1 MIFNQICRAVLLAAV
16 SLALIVAL
24 LCRCAWAID
33 IRPVLAEDA
42 SLMTNRSFAQG
53 FLLAAGGGGGGSSS
67 PGNLSQDEASVLELW
82 QTYDKGLRGQVDNL
96 LRQALP
102 YLLEIGD
109 VGIDIRCAQSLL
121 KIVFGLR
128 KLEKWAFQLL
138 DSIGR
143 PPSGI
148 LDVTMSDYGDYDQCL
163 EVVSLTR
170 SGDEDFRGQHCNIQV
185 EHPHIPALTK
195 QAIARLP
202 QLLKEDSVYKD
213 VLLTYTRLQT
223 SIAVRVGICVPSTCS
238 KEDVFK
244 MLNPEIIWAPAHA
257 GLEGNEV
264 AHSMARELTIRA
276 LTSSFP
282 YHGARSAGDAVANLK
297 LGVSVA
303 ECETKSIVTLTE
315 EQLVAIC
322 MFGLLGTVLLLGT
335 LLEIVLSVVKR
346 PTISEAF
353 RRKANKSVLATF
365 GIFRN
370 LRQLLTTDDVP
381 SAMNCLHGIRV
392 ITMFWVV
399 LSQTYLNVEF
409 QAVRGLKFL
418 IPAVES
424 FSFQF
429 IVNGLLAVDTFF
441 FLSGLLLSMNVLKNI
456 DKKNMKKQTFG
467 IFLYRYLRL
476 TPGCLVLLCFF
487 TLVPLLGS
495 GPIWKEKILPEVAA
509 CRRNWWA
516 VMLNVNNFVHSER
529 MCLPSLWYISADWQL
544 HCSLFLIVFLLI
556 RRPAFGGMAA
566 FASVVIFGVIIGVQT
581 TLSGYPPTMLP
592 LYAERSRVM
601 AMVQD
606 VVMRPYTHAG
616 PFTVGMCTAFL
627 VLKYPL
633 TRLTKVSQAALWLA
647 SALCMSLSLF
657 GTWKWNRNVEASDLE
672 TLLYSSLHRTA
683 WALGLGW
690 TVYACLTNRC
700 ALVNQVLAWK
710 AWLPLS
716 RLTYGVY
723 LAHPVVLDFQMW
735 TIRERIFGSHMSM
748 LYVFSGNLAVS
759 MGVAVIFYLGFEAP
773 FRKLCK
779 DFIEKLLGC
788 SLRSGQPADTTT
800 SSNSSSGSS
809 VKKKCRSPTVNSG
822 LDMPV
827 RNGDLILEK
836 LGVASVHL

>member
-1 MIFNQICRAVLLAAV
+1 MILYQLCRAVL
-16 SLALIVAL
+16 VAL
-24 LCRCAWAID
+24 VSAVLTVALMCRCAWAID

-53 FLLAAGGGGGGSSS
+53 FLLAAAGSGSSS

-244 MLNPEIIWAPAHA
+244 MLNP
-257 GLEGNEV
+257 
-264 AHSMARELTIRA
+264 
-276 LTSSFP
+276 
-282 YHGARSAGDAVANLK
+282 AVANLK

-346 PTISEAF
+346 PTISESF

-365 GIFRN
+365 GVFRN
-370 LRQLLTTDDVP
+370 LRQLLTTEDVP

-529 MCLPSLWYISADWQL
+529 MCLPSLWYVSADWQL
-544 HCSLFLIVFLLI
+544 HCALFLIVFLLI

-633 TRLTKVSQAALWLA
+633 KRLTKVSQAALWLA

-657 GTWKWNRNVEASDLE
+657 GTWKWNRNMEASDLE

-759 MGVAVIFYLGFEAP
+759 MGVAVIFYLAFEAP

-788 SLRSGQPADTTT
+788 SLRTGQPADTTT

-809 VKKKCRSPTVNSG
+809 VKKKCRSPTTVTTNSA

>member
-1 MIFNQICRAVLLAAV
+1 MVQCGLCRGVPAAVLVPAA
-16 SLALIVAL
+16 LTVAL
-24 LCRCAWAID
+24 LSRCARAID
-33 IRPVLAEDA
+33 IRPVLEEDTS
-42 SLMTNRSFAQG
+42 SLLENRTFAQR
-53 FLLAAGGGGGGSSS
+53 FLVPSADGVNGGANISH
-67 PGNLSQDEASVLELW
+67 DEASVLELW

-128 KLEKWAFQLL
+128 KLEKWAFKLL

-195 QAIARLP
+195 HAIARLP
-202 QLLKEDSVYKD
+202 QILKEDSVYKD

-244 MLNPEIIWAPAHA
+244 MLNP
-257 GLEGNEV
+257 
-264 AHSMARELTIRA
+264 
-276 LTSSFP
+276 
-282 YHGARSAGDAVANLK
+282 AVANLK

-335 LLEIVLSVVKR
+335 LLEIVLNIIQR
-346 PTISEAF
+346 PSFCESF
-353 RRKANKSVLATF
+353 RRKADKSVLATF
-365 GIFRN
+365 GVFRN
-370 LRQLLTTDDVP
+370 LKQLLTTEDVP
-381 SAMNCLHGIRV
+381 SAMQCLHGIRV
-392 ITMFWVV
+392 MTMFWVV

-424 FSFQF
+424 FFFQV

-441 FLSGLLLSMNVLKNI
+441 FLSGLLLAMNVIRNI
-456 DKKNMKKQTFG
+456 DKKNAKKQTFG

-516 VMLNVNNFVHSER
+516 VLLNVNNFVHSER

-544 HCSLFLIVFLLI
+544 HCALFLIVFLLM

-566 FASVVIFGVIIGVQT
+566 FAAVIIFGVIIGVQT

-616 PFTVGMCTAFL
+616 PFTVGLCTAFL
-627 VLKYPL
+627 IFKYPT
-633 TRLTKVSQAALWLA
+633 TRITKVVQATLWL
-647 SALCMSLSLF
+647 SSSLCMALSLF
-657 GTWKWNRNVEASDLE
+657 ATWKWNRNVEASDLE
-672 TLLYSSLHRTA
+672 TLIYSSLHRTG

-690 TVYACLTNRC
+690 TVYACLTDRC
-700 ALVNQVLAWK
+700 ALVNQVLSWK

-748 LYVFSGNLAVS
+748 LYLFSGNLAIS
-759 MGVAVIFYLGFEAP
+759 IGVAVVFYLAFEAP

-788 SLRSGQPADTTT
+788 SLRAAPPADTV
-800 SSNSSSGSS
+800 SPANSSRGGSGI
-809 VKKKCRSPTVNSG
+809 KKQQQPRRTTAMANSA

-827 RNGDLILEK
+827 RNGDVLQEK
-836 LGVASVHL
+836 VGVASVHL

>member
-1 MIFNQICRAVLLAAV
+1 MAQCGLCRGVPAAVLVPAA
-16 SLALIVAL
+16 LTVAL
-24 LCRCAWAID
+24 LSRCARAID
-33 IRPVLAEDA
+33 IRPVLEEDTS
-42 SLMTNRSFAQG
+42 SLLENRSFAQR
-53 FLLAAGGGGGGSSS
+53 FLVPSGDGVNGGANISH
-67 PGNLSQDEASVLELW
+67 DEASVLELW

-128 KLEKWAFQLL
+128 KLEKWAFKLL

-195 QAIARLP
+195 HAIARLP
-202 QLLKEDSVYKD
+202 QILKEDSVYKD

-244 MLNPEIIWAPAHA
+244 MLNP
-257 GLEGNEV
+257 
-264 AHSMARELTIRA
+264 
-276 LTSSFP
+276 
-282 YHGARSAGDAVANLK
+282 AVANLK

-335 LLEIVLSVVKR
+335 LLEIVLNIIQR
-346 PTISEAF
+346 PSFCESF
-353 RRKANKSVLATF
+353 RRKADKSVLATF
-365 GIFRN
+365 GVFRN
-370 LRQLLTTDDVP
+370 LKQLLTTEDVP
-381 SAMNCLHGIRV
+381 SAMQCLHGIRV
-392 ITMFWVV
+392 MTMFWVV
-399 LSQTYLNVEF
+399 LSQTYLNIEF

-424 FSFQF
+424 FFFQV

-441 FLSGLLLSMNVLKNI
+441 FLSGLLLAMNVIRNI
-456 DKKNMKKQTFG
+456 DKKNAKKQTFG

-516 VMLNVNNFVHSER
+516 VLLNVNNFVHSER
-529 MCLPSLWYISADWQL
+529 MCLPSLWYVSADWQL
-544 HCSLFLIVFLLI
+544 HCALFLIVFLLM

-566 FASVVIFGVIIGVQT
+566 FAAVIIFGVIIGVQT

-616 PFTVGMCTAFL
+616 PFTVGLCTAFL
-627 VLKYPL
+627 IFKYPT
-633 TRLTKVSQAALWLA
+633 TRITKVVQATLWL
-647 SALCMSLSLF
+647 SSSLCMALSLF
-657 GTWKWNRNVEASDLE
+657 ATWKWNRNVEASDLE
-672 TLLYSSLHRTA
+672 TLLYSSLHRTG

-690 TVYACLTNRC
+690 TVYACLTDRC
-700 ALVNQVLAWK
+700 ALVNKVLSWK

-748 LYVFSGNLAVS
+748 LYLFSGNLAIS
-759 MGVAVIFYLGFEAP
+759 MGVAVVFYLAFEAP
-773 FRKLCK
+773 FRKLSK

-788 SLRSGQPADTTT
+788 SLRVAPPADTA
-800 SSNSSSGSS
+800 SPANSSRGGSGI
-809 VKKKCRSPTVNSG
+809 KKQQQPRRNTAMANSA
-822 LDMPV
+822 LDMPF
-827 RNGDLILEK
+827 RNGDVLQEK
-836 LGVASVHL
+836 IGVASVHL

>member
-1 MIFNQICRAVLLAAV
+1 MILNQICRAVLLAAV

-244 MLNPEIIWAPAHA
+244 MLNP
-257 GLEGNEV
+257 
-264 AHSMARELTIRA
+264 
-276 LTSSFP
+276 
-282 YHGARSAGDAVANLK
+282 AVANLK

>member
-1 MIFNQICRAVLLAAV
+1 MVRSCLCRGVFAAIV
-16 SLALIVAL
+16 MPAALTVAL
-24 LCRCAWAID
+24 VTRCARAID
-33 IRPVLAEDA
+33 IRPVLEEDTA
-42 SLMTNRSFAQG
+42 SLLGNRTFTHRYLVPSGDGTN
-53 FLLAAGGGGGGSSS
+53 GGGNISH
-67 PGNLSQDEASVLELW
+67 DEASVLELW

-128 KLEKWAFQLL
+128 KLEKWAFKQKNDLSTTAMAKKLL

-195 QAIARLP
+195 HAIARLP
-202 QLLKEDSVYKD
+202 QILKEDSVYKD

-238 KEDVFK
+238 KDDVFK
-244 MLNPEIIWAPAHA
+244 MLNPEA
-257 GLEGNEV
+257 
-264 AHSMARELTIRA
+264 
-276 LTSSFP
+276 
-282 YHGARSAGDAVANLK
+282 D
-297 LGVSVA
+297 
-303 ECETKSIVTLTE
+303 
-315 EQLVAIC
+315 
-322 MFGLLGTVLLLGT
+322 
-335 LLEIVLSVVKR
+335 
-346 PTISEAF
+346 
-353 RRKANKSVLATF
+353 KSVLATF
-365 GIFRN
+365 GVFRN
-370 LRQLLTTDDVP
+370 LKQLLTTEDVP
-381 SAMNCLHGIRV
+381 SAMQCLHGIRV

-424 FSFQF
+424 LFFQV

-441 FLSGLLLSMNVLKNI
+441 FLSGLLLAMNVIRSL
-456 DKKNMKKQTFG
+456 DKKNVKKQTLG

-476 TPGCLVLLCFF
+476 TPGCMMLLCFF

-495 GPIWKEKILPEVAA
+495 GPIWKEKILPEVDA

-516 VMLNVNNFVHSER
+516 VLLNVNNFVHSER

-544 HCSLFLIVFLLI
+544 HCALFLIVFLLM
-556 RRPAFGGMAA
+556 RKPAFGGMAA
-566 FASVVIFGVIIGVQT
+566 FAAIIIFGVIIGVQT

-627 VLKYPL
+627 IFKYPT
-633 TRLTKVSQAALWLA
+633 TRITKVVQVALWL
-647 SALCMSLSLF
+647 SSTLCMVLSLF
-657 GTWKWNRNVEASDLE
+657 TTWKWNRNVEATDLE
-672 TLLYSSLHRTA
+672 TLIYSSLHRTG
-683 WALGLGW
+683 WALGLAW
-690 TVYACLTNRC
+690 TVYACLTDRC
-700 ALVNQVLAWK
+700 TLVNRVLSWK

-723 LAHPVVLDFQMW
+723 LAHPVVMDFQMW
-735 TIRERIFGSHMSM
+735 TIRERIFGSHLSM
-748 LYVFSGNLAVS
+748 LYLFSGNLAIS
-759 MGVAVIFYLGFEAP
+759 MGMAVIFYLAFEAP
-773 FRKLCK
+773 FRRLGK

-788 SLRSGQPADTTT
+788 NLRAAVPTAMLPHVNDSHC
-800 SSNSSSGSS
+800 SNSSNNTI
-809 VKKKCRSPTVNSG
+809 KKGESCRNTVTANST

-827 RNGDLILEK
+827 RNGDVPQEK
-836 LGVASVHL
+836 IGDASVHL

>member
-1 MIFNQICRAVLLAAV
+1 MILYKLCRTVLVALVSAA
-16 SLALIVAL
+16 LTVAL

-53 FLLAAGGGGGGSSS
+53 FLLAASGSGGSG

-170 SGDEDFRGQHCNIQV
+170 AGDEDFRGQHCNIQV

-244 MLNPEIIWAPAHA
+244 MLNP
-257 GLEGNEV
+257 
-264 AHSMARELTIRA
+264 
-276 LTSSFP
+276 
-282 YHGARSAGDAVANLK
+282 AVANLK

-335 LLEIVLSVVKR
+335 LLEIVLSIVKR

-365 GIFRN
+365 GVFRN

-424 FSFQF
+424 LSFQV

-441 FLSGLLLSMNVLKNI
+441 FLSGLLLAMNVLKNI

-544 HCSLFLIVFLLI
+544 HCALFLIVFLLI

-627 VLKYPL
+627 ILKYPL

-700 ALVNQVLAWK
+700 VLVNQVLAWK

-759 MGVAVIFYLGFEAP
+759 MGVAVIFYLAFEAP

-788 SLRSGQPADTTT
+788 SLRTGQPADTTT

-809 VKKKCRSPTVNSG
+809 IKKKCRSPTTVTTTSA

>member
-1 MIFNQICRAVLLAAV
+1 MILNQICRAVLLAAV

-244 MLNPEIIWAPAHA
+244 MLNP
-257 GLEGNEV
+257 
-264 AHSMARELTIRA
+264 
-276 LTSSFP
+276 
-282 YHGARSAGDAVANLK
+282 AVANLK

-467 IFLYRYLRL
+467 IFLYRYLR
-476 TPGCLVLLCFF
+476 
-487 TLVPLLGS
+487 
-495 GPIWKEKILPEVAA
+495 
-509 CRRNWWA
+509 
-516 VMLNVNNFVHSER
+516 
-529 MCLPSLWYISADWQL
+529 
-544 HCSLFLIVFLLI
+544 
-556 RRPAFGGMAA
+556 
-566 FASVVIFGVIIGVQT
+566 
-581 TLSGYPPTMLP
+581 
-592 LYAERSRVM
+592 
-601 AMVQD
+601 
-606 VVMRPYTHAG
+606 
-616 PFTVGMCTAFL
+616 
-627 VLKYPL
+627 
-633 TRLTKVSQAALWLA
+633 
-647 SALCMSLSLF
+647 
-657 GTWKWNRNVEASDLE
+657 
-672 TLLYSSLHRTA
+672 
-683 WALGLGW
+683 
-690 TVYACLTNRC
+690 
-700 ALVNQVLAWK
+700 
-710 AWLPLS
+710 
-716 RLTYGVY
+716 
-723 LAHPVVLDFQMW
+723 
-735 TIRERIFGSHMSM
+735 
-748 LYVFSGNLAVS
+748 
-759 MGVAVIFYLGFEAP
+759 
-773 FRKLCK
+773 
-779 DFIEKLLGC
+779 
-788 SLRSGQPADTTT
+788 
-800 SSNSSSGSS
+800 
-809 VKKKCRSPTVNSG
+809 
-822 LDMPV
+822 
-827 RNGDLILEK
+827 
-836 LGVASVHL
+836 

>member
-1 MIFNQICRAVLLAAV
+1 MILYQLCRAVLVTLVSAV
-16 SLALIVAL
+16 LTVAL
-24 LCRCAWAID
+24 MCRCAWAID

-53 FLLAAGGGGGGSSS
+53 FLLAAAGSGSSS

-244 MLNPEIIWAPAHA
+244 MLNP
-257 GLEGNEV
+257 
-264 AHSMARELTIRA
+264 
-276 LTSSFP
+276 
-282 YHGARSAGDAVANLK
+282 AVANLK

-346 PTISEAF
+346 PTISESF

-365 GIFRN
+365 GVFRN
-370 LRQLLTTDDVP
+370 LRQLLTTEDVP

-529 MCLPSLWYISADWQL
+529 MCLPSLWYVSADWQL
-544 HCSLFLIVFLLI
+544 HCALFLIVFLLI

-633 TRLTKVSQAALWLA
+633 KRLTKVSQAALWLA

-657 GTWKWNRNVEASDLE
+657 GTWKWNRNMEASDLE

-759 MGVAVIFYLGFEAP
+759 MGVAVIFYLAFEAP

-788 SLRSGQPADTTT
+788 SLRTGQPADTTT

-809 VKKKCRSPTVNSG
+809 VKKKCRSPTTVTTNSA

>member
-1 MIFNQICRAVLLAAV
+1 MILNQICRAVLLAAV

-202 QLLKEDSVYKD
+202 QLLKEDSEERSAAMPSEVYKD

-244 MLNPEIIWAPAHA
+244 MLNP
-257 GLEGNEV
+257 
-264 AHSMARELTIRA
+264 
-276 LTSSFP
+276 
-282 YHGARSAGDAVANLK
+282 AVANLK

>member
-1 MIFNQICRAVLLAAV
+1 MVRCGLCWVGPAAVLVPAA
-16 SLALIVAL
+16 LTVAL
-24 LCRCAWAID
+24 LSGCARAID
-33 IRPVLAEDA
+33 IRPVLEEDT
-42 SLMTNRSFAQG
+42 SSFLENRTFAQR
-53 FLLAAGGGGGGSSS
+53 FLVPSSDGANGGANISH
-67 PGNLSQDEASVLELW
+67 DEASVLELW

-128 KLEKWAFQLL
+128 KLEKWAFKLL

-195 QAIARLP
+195 HAIARLP
-202 QLLKEDSVYKD
+202 QILKEDSVYKD

-244 MLNPEIIWAPAHA
+244 MLNP
-257 GLEGNEV
+257 
-264 AHSMARELTIRA
+264 
-276 LTSSFP
+276 
-282 YHGARSAGDAVANLK
+282 AVANLK

-303 ECETKSIVTLTE
+303 ECETKGIVTLTE

-335 LLEIVLSVVKR
+335 LLEIVLNIIQR
-346 PTISEAF
+346 PSFCESF
-353 RRKANKSVLATF
+353 RRKADKSVLATF
-365 GIFRN
+365 GVFRN
-370 LRQLLTTDDVP
+370 LKQLLTTEDVP
-381 SAMNCLHGIRV
+381 SAMQCLHGIRV
-392 ITMFWVV
+392 MTMFWVV

-409 QAVRGLKFL
+409 QAVRRRPQISHTRRGVIFL
-418 IPAVES
+418 PSHRQWSPSCGHVLLSEVLDKAEKDLLVYS
-424 FSFQF
+424 
-429 IVNGLLAVDTFF
+429 IVLILLLHADI
-441 FLSGLLLSMNVLKNI
+441 LALRSGLLLAMNVIRNL
-456 DKKNMKKQTFG
+456 DKKNAKKQTIG
-467 IFLYRYLRL
+467 MFLYRYLRL

-516 VMLNVNNFVHSER
+516 VLLNVNNFVHSER
-529 MCLPSLWYISADWQL
+529 MCLPSLWYVSADWQL
-544 HCSLFLIVFLLI
+544 HCALFLIVFLLM

-566 FASVVIFGVIIGVQT
+566 FAAVIIFGVIIGVQT

-616 PFTVGMCTAFL
+616 PFTVGLCTAFL
-627 VLKYPL
+627 IFKYPT
-633 TRLTKVSQAALWLA
+633 TRITKVVQATLWL
-647 SALCMSLSLF
+647 SSSLCMALSLF
-657 GTWKWNRNVEASDLE
+657 ATWKWNRNVEASDLE
-672 TLLYSSLHRTA
+672 TLLYSSLHRTS

-690 TVYACLTNRC
+690 TVYACLTDRC
-700 ALVNQVLAWK
+700 ALVNKVLSWK

-748 LYVFSGNLAVS
+748 LYLFSGNLAVS
-759 MGVAVIFYLGFEAP
+759 MGVAVVFYLAFEAP

-788 SLRSGQPADTTT
+788 SLRAAPPADPPSRT
-800 SSNSSSGSS
+800 NSIRGGGSI
-809 VKKKCRSPTVNSG
+809 KKQQQRRRNTATANST

-827 RNGDLILEK
+827 RNGDVPQEK
-836 LGVASVHL
+836 IGVASVHL

>member
-1 MIFNQICRAVLLAAV
+1 MVRSCLCRGVFAAIV
-16 SLALIVAL
+16 MPAALTVAL
-24 LCRCAWAID
+24 VTRCARAID
-33 IRPVLAEDA
+33 IRPVLEEDTA
-42 SLMTNRSFAQG
+42 SLLGNRTFTHRYLVPSGDGTN
-53 FLLAAGGGGGGSSS
+53 GGGNISH
-67 PGNLSQDEASVLELW
+67 DEASVLELW

-128 KLEKWAFQLL
+128 KLEKWAFKLL

-195 QAIARLP
+195 HAIARLP
-202 QLLKEDSVYKD
+202 QILKEDSVYKD

-238 KEDVFK
+238 KDDVFK
-244 MLNPEIIWAPAHA
+244 MLNP
-257 GLEGNEV
+257 
-264 AHSMARELTIRA
+264 
-276 LTSSFP
+276 
-282 YHGARSAGDAVANLK
+282 AVANLK

-303 ECETKSIVTLTE
+303 ECETKGIITLTE

-335 LLEIVLSVVKR
+335 LLEIVLNIIER
-346 PTISEAF
+346 PSFCESF
-353 RRKANKSVLATF
+353 RKKADKSVLATF
-365 GIFRN
+365 GVFRN
-370 LRQLLTTDDVP
+370 LKQLLTTEDVP
-381 SAMNCLHGIRV
+381 SAMQCLHGIRV

-424 FSFQF
+424 LFFQV

-441 FLSGLLLSMNVLKNI
+441 FLSGLLLAMNVIRSL
-456 DKKNMKKQTFG
+456 DKKNVKKQTLG

-476 TPGCLVLLCFF
+476 TPGCMMLLCFF

-495 GPIWKEKILPEVAA
+495 GPIWKEKILPEVDA

-516 VMLNVNNFVHSER
+516 VLLNVNNFVHSER

-544 HCSLFLIVFLLI
+544 HCALFLIVFLLM
-556 RRPAFGGMAA
+556 RKPAFGGMAA
-566 FASVVIFGVIIGVQT
+566 FAAIIIFGVIIGVQT

-627 VLKYPL
+627 IFKYPT
-633 TRLTKVSQAALWLA
+633 TRITKVVQVALWL
-647 SALCMSLSLF
+647 SSTLCMVLSLF
-657 GTWKWNRNVEASDLE
+657 TTWKWNRNVEATDLE
-672 TLLYSSLHRTA
+672 TLIYSSLHRTG
-683 WALGLGW
+683 WALGLAW
-690 TVYACLTNRC
+690 TVYACLTDRC
-700 ALVNQVLAWK
+700 TLVNRVLSWK

-723 LAHPVVLDFQMW
+723 LAHPVVMDFQMW
-735 TIRERIFGSHMSM
+735 TIRERIFGSHLSM
-748 LYVFSGNLAVS
+748 LYLFSGNLAIS
-759 MGVAVIFYLGFEAP
+759 MGMAVIFYLAFEAP
-773 FRKLCK
+773 FRRLGK

-788 SLRSGQPADTTT
+788 NLRAAVPTAMLPHVNDSHC
-800 SSNSSSGSS
+800 SNSSNNTI
-809 VKKKCRSPTVNSG
+809 KKGESCRNTVTANST

-827 RNGDLILEK
+827 RNGDVPQEK
-836 LGVASVHL
+836 IGDASVHL

>member
-1 MIFNQICRAVLLAAV
+1 MMRCGLCWVGPAAVLVPAA
-16 SLALIVAL
+16 LTVAL
-24 LCRCAWAID
+24 LSGCARAID
-33 IRPVLAEDA
+33 IRPVLEEDT
-42 SLMTNRSFAQG
+42 SSFLENRTFAQR
-53 FLLAAGGGGGGSSS
+53 FLVPSSDGANGGVNISH
-67 PGNLSQDEASVLELW
+67 DEASVLELW

-128 KLEKWAFQLL
+128 KLEKWAFKLL

-195 QAIARLP
+195 HAIARLP
-202 QLLKEDSVYKD
+202 QILKEDSVYKD

-244 MLNPEIIWAPAHA
+244 MLNPDHYCTAPRCQRGVGGPKARQRRRP
-257 GLEGNEV
+257 EV
-264 AHSMARELTIRA
+264 
-276 LTSSFP
+276 
-282 YHGARSAGDAVANLK
+282 SAINLPGVQFAQAVANLK

-303 ECETKSIVTLTE
+303 ECETKGIVTLTE

-335 LLEIVLSVVKR
+335 LLEIVLNIIQR
-346 PTISEAF
+346 PSFCESF
-353 RRKANKSVLATF
+353 RRKADKSVLATF
-365 GIFRN
+365 GVFRN
-370 LRQLLTTDDVP
+370 LKQLLTTEDVP
-381 SAMNCLHGIRV
+381 SSMQCLHGIRV
-392 ITMFWVV
+392 MTMFWVV

-424 FSFQF
+424 FFFQI

-441 FLSGLLLSMNVLKNI
+441 FLSGLLLAMNVIRNL
-456 DKKNMKKQTFG
+456 DKKNAKKQTIG
-467 IFLYRYLRL
+467 MFLYRYLRL

-516 VMLNVNNFVHSER
+516 VLLNVNNFVHSER
-529 MCLPSLWYISADWQL
+529 MCLPSLWYVSADWQL
-544 HCSLFLIVFLLI
+544 HCALFLIVFLLM

-566 FASVVIFGVIIGVQT
+566 FAAVIIFGVIIGVQT

-616 PFTVGMCTAFL
+616 PFTVGLCTAFL
-627 VLKYPL
+627 IFKYST
-633 TRLTKVSQAALWLA
+633 TRITKVVQATLWL
-647 SALCMSLSLF
+647 SSSLCMTLSLF
-657 GTWKWNRNVEASDLE
+657 ATWKWNRNVEASDLE
-672 TLLYSSLHRTA
+672 TLLYSSLHRTG

-690 TVYACLTNRC
+690 TVYACLTDRC
-700 ALVNQVLAWK
+700 ALVNQVLSWK

-748 LYVFSGNLAVS
+748 LYLFSGNLAVS
-759 MGVAVIFYLGFEAP
+759 MGVAVVFYVAFEAP

-788 SLRSGQPADTTT
+788 SLRAAPPADTP
-800 SSNSSSGSS
+800 SRANSSRGGSS
-809 VKKKCRSPTVNSG
+809 IKKQQLRRRNMATANSA

-827 RNGDLILEK
+827 RNGDVPQEK
-836 LGVASVHL
+836 IGVASVHL

>member
-1 MIFNQICRAVLLAAV
+1 MIPCKLCRAVLVALVSAA
-16 SLALIVAL
+16 LTVAL
-24 LCRCAWAID
+24 LCRSTGAID

-53 FLLAAGGGGGGSSS
+53 FLLAASGSGGSS

-170 SGDEDFRGQHCNIQV
+170 AGDEDFRGQHCNIQV

-244 MLNPEIIWAPAHA
+244 MLNP
-257 GLEGNEV
+257 
-264 AHSMARELTIRA
+264 
-276 LTSSFP
+276 
-282 YHGARSAGDAVANLK
+282 AVANLK

-335 LLEIVLSVVKR
+335 LLEIVLSIVKR
-346 PTISEAF
+346 PAISEAF

-424 FSFQF
+424 LPFQV

-441 FLSGLLLSMNVLKNI
+441 FLSGLLLAMNVLKNI
-456 DKKNMKKQTFG
+456 NKKNMKKQTFG

-529 MCLPSLWYISADWQL
+529 MCLPSLWYVSADWQL
-544 HCSLFLIVFLLI
+544 HCALFLIVFLLI

-627 VLKYPL
+627 ILKYPL

-700 ALVNQVLAWK
+700 VLVNQVLAWK

-759 MGVAVIFYLGFEAP
+759 MGVAVIFYLAFEAP

-788 SLRSGQPADTTT
+788 SLRTGQPADTT

-809 VKKKCRSPTVNSG
+809 IKKKSRSPTTMTTNSA

>member
-1 MIFNQICRAVLLAAV
+1 MVRSGLCRGVLAAVLLPAA
-16 SLALIVAL
+16 LTVAL
-24 LCRCAWAID
+24 LARCARAID
-33 IRPVLAEDA
+33 IRPVLEEDTS
-42 SLMTNRSFAQG
+42 SLLENRTFAQR
-53 FLLAAGGGGGGSSS
+53 FLVPSGDGANGGGNISH
-67 PGNLSQDEASVLELW
+67 DEASVLELW

-128 KLEKWAFQLL
+128 KLEKWAFKLL

-195 QAIARLP
+195 HAIARLP
-202 QLLKEDSVYKD
+202 QILKEDSVYKD

-238 KEDVFK
+238 KDDVFK
-244 MLNPEIIWAPAHA
+244 MLNP
-257 GLEGNEV
+257 
-264 AHSMARELTIRA
+264 
-276 LTSSFP
+276 
-282 YHGARSAGDAVANLK
+282 AVANLK

-335 LLEIVLSVVKR
+335 LLEIVLNIFQR
-346 PTISEAF
+346 PSFCESF
-353 RRKANKSVLATF
+353 RRKADKSVLATF

-370 LRQLLTTDDVP
+370 LKQLLTTEDVP
-381 SAMNCLHGIRV
+381 SAMQCLHGIRV

-424 FSFQF
+424 LFFQV

-441 FLSGLLLSMNVLKNI
+441 FLSGLLLAMNVIRNL
-456 DKKNMKKQTFG
+456 DKKNAKKQTCG

-516 VMLNVNNFVHSER
+516 VLLNVNNFVHSER
-529 MCLPSLWYISADWQL
+529 MCLPSLWYVSADWQL
-544 HCSLFLIVFLLI
+544 HCALFLIVFLLM

-566 FASVVIFGVIIGVQT
+566 FAAIIIFGVIIGVQT

-616 PFTVGMCTAFL
+616 PFTVGMCTAYMIF
-627 VLKYPL
+627 KYPT
-633 TRLTKVSQAALWLA
+633 TRITKVVQGTLWLS
-647 SALCMSLSLF
+647 SALCMALSLF
-657 GTWKWNRNVEASDLE
+657 STWKWNRNVEASDLE
-672 TLLYSSLHRTA
+672 TLIYSSLHRTG
-683 WALGLGW
+683 WALGLAW
-690 TVYACLTNRC
+690 TVYACLTDRC
-700 ALVNQVLAWK
+700 ALVNQVLSWK

-735 TIRERIFGSHMSM
+735 TIRERIFGSHLSM
-748 LYVFSGNLAVS
+748 LYLFSGNLAIS
-759 MGVAVIFYLGFEAP
+759 MGVAVIFYLAFEAP

-788 SLRSGQPADTTT
+788 SLRAASPADTTPPT
-800 SSNSSSGSS
+800 NSSHCSS
-809 VKKKCRSPTVNSG
+809 IIKKEQPCRNSTTANNT

-827 RNGDLILEK
+827 RNGDVPQEK
-836 LGVASVHL
+836 IGDASVHL